1 MEELVKQ
8 EEEHLRAKSPGEH
21 KGKKKKGPAGSP
33 KGTTPAATSKKEGDG
48 HTKGPSN
55 FSTAIKK
62 DDKSKKD
69 DKTSVVSE
77 KTKVG

>member
-1 MEELVKQ
+1 M
-8 EEEHLRAKSPGEH
+8 RAKSPGEH

-33 KGTTPAATSKKEGDG
+33 KGTTPAAAASKKEGDG